1 MSKHHAWLQQQ
12 ITDWVDEELI
22 NGTQAQAL
30 RARYPLQN
38 GVGWGR
44 LILSVLGAIVF
55 GLGVILL
62 FAYNWAEMHRFT
74 KLAVIFAA
82 LAGAHG
88 SGLWLRQPSRQPIA
102 GEGLHALGT
111 MLFGAS
117 IWLVAQIYHIEEHY
131 PNALLIWG
139 IGALAMA
146 WALPSVTQGLMAVTL
161 VLVWQAMEVF
171 DFSNTLH
178 SPPWIILLG
187 IYPLYWRM
195 RSAVLGGAAT
205 TALLLSLAFN
215 TIELNEALAA
225 VVVILSS
232 GAAIGFGRL
241 VTADPE
247 AKLAHT
253 GSAFLLPGYASY
265 LLMLYLCSFPQLGG
279 ELFGL
284 KFADFQ
290 VTAYFA
296 TALALAL
303 AIWGGVL
310 LAPRFGRAA
319 SWQWQDLLILLSL
332 LFAAF
337 FSIFG
342 PAGDRWISA
351 VPFNLLLLG
360 HSVLFIVQG
369 SRRMRPRQVVAGC
382 LLLALLAISRYL
394 DLFDSLLARA
404 LVFFL
409 IGGVLFAVGNLY
421 SRKSKEQKGTAR

>member
-1 MSKHHAWLQQQ
+1 MRKYHAWLQQQ
-12 ITDWVDEELI
+12 ISGWVGEGLI
-22 NGTQAQAL
+22 SGAQAQAL
-30 RARYPLQN
+30 RARYPLRH
-38 GVGWGR
+38 GAGRGR
-44 LILSVLGAIVF
+44 LILSTLGAIIF
-55 GLGVILL
+55 GLGVLLL
-62 FAYNWAEMHRFT
+62 FAYNWAEMHKFT

-82 LAGAHG
+82 LAGSHAA
-88 SGLWLRQPSRQPIA
+88 GLRLRRPGRPPIA
-102 GEGLHALGT
+102 SEGLHALGT
-111 MLFGAS
+111 MLFGAA

-146 WALPSVTQGLMAVTL
+146 WALPSVTQGVMAVTL
-161 VLVWQAMEVF
+161 VLVWQAVEVF
-171 DFSNTLH
+171 DFSNTPH
-178 SPPWIILLG
+178 STPWIILLG
-187 IYPLYWRM
+187 IFPLYRRL

-205 TALLLSLAFN
+205 TALLLSLTFS
-215 TIELNEALAA
+215 TIELDGELAAA
-225 VVVILSS
+225 VVILTS
-232 GAAIGFGRL
+232 GAAIGFERL
-241 VTADPE
+241 VAGDPA

-253 GSAFLLPGYASY
+253 GYAFLIPGYAGY
-265 LLMLYLCSFPQLGG
+265 LFMLYLCSFPQLGG

-284 KFADFQ
+284 KFIGFQ

-303 AIWGGVL
+303 AVWGSVL
-310 LAPRFGRAA
+310 LTPRFGRDG
-319 SWQWQDLLILLSL
+319 SRQWQDLLIPLGL
-332 LFAAF
+332 LFAVF

-351 VPFNLLLLG
+351 APFNLLLLG

-369 SRRMRPRQVVAGC
+369 SRRMQPRRVLAGC

-409 IGGVLFAVGNLY
+409 VGGVLFMVGNLY
-421 SRKSKEQKGTAR
+421 ARKRKEPKGAIP

>member
-12 ITDWVDEELI
+12 IADWVGEGLI
-22 NGTQAQAL
+22 DGAQAQTL
-30 RARYPLQN
+30 RARYPLQK
-38 GVGWGR
+38 GAGWGR
-44 LILSVLGAIVF
+44 LILSTLGAIIF

-62 FAYNWAEMHRFT
+62 FAYNWAEMHKFT
-74 KLAVIFAA
+74 KLVVIFTA

-88 SGLWLRQPSRQPIA
+88 AGLWLRRPGRPLIA
-102 GEGLHALGT
+102 SEGLHALGT
-111 MLFGAS
+111 MLFGAA

-146 WALPSVTQGLMAVTL
+146 WALPSVTQGLMAVAL
-161 VLVWQAMEVF
+161 VLVWQAVEVF

-178 SPPWIILLG
+178 SAPWIILLG
-187 IYPLYWRM
+187 IFPLYWRL

-205 TALLLSLAFN
+205 TALLLSLAFS
-215 TIELNEALAA
+215 TIELDGELAAA
-225 VVVILSS
+225 VVIFTS

-241 VTADPE
+241 VAGDPV
-247 AKLAHT
+247 AKLART
-253 GSAFLLPGYASY
+253 SSAFLLPGYAGY
-265 LLMLYLCSFPQLGG
+265 PFMLYLCSFPQLGG

-284 KFADFQ
+284 KFVGFQ

-303 AIWGGVL
+303 AIWGAVL
-310 LAPRFGRAA
+310 LAPRFGRAR
-319 SWQWQDLLILLSL
+319 SWQWQDLLILLGL

-342 PAGDRWISA
+342 LVGDRWISA
-351 VPFNLLLLG
+351 APFNLLLLV
-360 HSVLFIVQG
+360 HSVLLIVQG

-394 DLFDSLLARA
+394 DLFDSLLTRA

-421 SRKSKEQKGTAR
+421 SRKSREQKGEAP